1 MEQTALRQLLTALIA
16 TWENEVVEFK
26 QAGHDY
32 NTDAIGEYFSA
43 PSNAPICSANSGVAG
58 RLKTSARTRRPAG
71 GWPREIRGWC
81 GKLEFVERSAQTHP
95 NNQSLTSICGLIL
108 PRGCREKGLTT

>member
-32 NTDAIGEYFSA
+32 NIDAIGEYFSA
-43 PSNAPICSANSGVAG
+43 PSNDADV
-58 RLKTSARTRRPAG
+58 L
-71 GWPREIRGWC
+71 
-81 GKLEFVERSAQTHP
+81 GKLRRRGTIENVGSDAA
-95 NNQSLTSICGLIL
+95 
-108 PRGCREKGLTT
+108 PRWRLAARN